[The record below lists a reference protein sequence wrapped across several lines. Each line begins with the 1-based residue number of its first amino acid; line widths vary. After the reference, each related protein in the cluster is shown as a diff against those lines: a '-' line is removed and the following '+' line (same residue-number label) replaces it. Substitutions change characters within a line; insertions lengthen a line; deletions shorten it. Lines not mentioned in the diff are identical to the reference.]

1 MKLKCL
7 GSGSSGNCYI
17 LENDMEALVIEAGLP
32 FMDVKKALDFN
43 VRKIIGVI
51 CTHRHKDH
59 SKFLK
64 DFVVAGIRSIAPSDY
79 WIENI
84 LEWWFQYGE
93 HYDETRKCI
102 EIGNFKIIPFQ
113 LVHDVPCYGF
123 YIQHPEMGTLIYASD
138 TEYIRYRFKDVNH
151 ILVECNYD
159 KNFIQDDAVNRTHV
173 LEGHMELQT
182 TKEFVK
188 VNNNPDLRNVVLL
201 HLSANNSNP
210 GEFKEEM
217 EKIIDCPVWIAEK
230 GLEVDLRLV
239 PF

>member
-51 CTHRHKDH
+51 CTHRHNDH

-64 DFVVAGIRSIAPSDY
+64 DYVVAGIRSIAPSDY
-79 WIENI
+79 WIENF

-102 EIGNFKIIPFQ
+102 EIGNFKVIPFQ

-123 YIQHPEMGTLIYASD
+123 YIQHPEMGTLIYSSD

-159 KNFIQDDAVNRTHV
+159 KNFIQDDAVNRTHI

-182 TKEFVK
+182 TKEFVRI
-188 VNNNPDLRNVVLL
+188 NNNPDLRNVVLL

-217 EKIIDCPVWIAEK
+217 EKIVDCPVWIAEK

>member
-17 LENDMEALVIEAGLP
+17 LENDKEALVIEAGIP
-32 FMDVKKALDFN
+32 FKEVKRALDYN
-43 VRKIIGVI
+43 VRKIKAVI
-51 CTHRHKDH
+51 ITHAHGDHHKYWH
-59 SKFLK
+59 EY
-64 DFVVAGIRSIAPSDY
+64 VVAGIPVFEPYKNDGCIFRISKDS
-79 WIENI
+79 
-84 LEWWFQYGE
+84 FQIKAFE
-93 HYDETRKCI
+93 
-102 EIGNFKIIPFQ
+102 

-123 YIQHPEMGTLIYASD
+123 YIRHPEMGTLVYASD

-159 KNFIQDDAVNRTHV
+159 KNFIQADAVNRSHV

-182 TKEFVK
+182 TKEFVR

-201 HLSANNSNP
+201 HLSANNSYK
-210 GEFKEEM
+210 EDFKRQIEE
-217 EKIIDCPVWIAEK
+217 VVRQSTNVFIAKK

>member
-1 MKLKCL
+1 MRLKCL
-7 GSGSSGNCYI
+7 GSSSSGNCYI
-17 LENDMEALVIEAGLP
+17 LKNETEALVIEAGLP
-32 FMDVKKALDFN
+32 FKEVKRALGFN
-43 VRKIIGVI
+43 VRKIKAVI
-51 CTHRHKDH
+51 VSHVHGDHHKYWH
-59 SKFLK
+59 EY
-64 DFVVAGIRSIAPSDY
+64 VVAGIPVFEPY
-79 WIENI
+79 KNEGYV
-84 LEWWFQYGE
+84 FQISKDSFGIRAFE
-93 HYDETRKCI
+93 
-102 EIGNFKIIPFQ
+102 

-123 YIQHPEMGTLIYASD
+123 YIEHPEIGKMIYASD
-138 TEYIRYRFKDVNH
+138 TEYIKYRFKNLNH

-182 TKEFVK
+182 TKEFLR

-217 EKIIDCPVWIAEK
+217 EKIVDCPVWIAEK